1 MSVDGGTQER
11 SFDPDELREKYR
23 QERDKRLRPDGNDQY
38 VRVAGVHDHFL
49 DDPFATSPLDREPLF
64 DDVDVVIVGGGF
76 GGLLAGAF
84 LRRAAIDGIRII
96 DNGSEFGGTWYWNRY
111 PGAQCDIES
120 YIYMPLLEET
130 GYMPKEKYAF
140 GDEILDYTKRLASA
154 FELDRDAC
162 FQTAVTGSR
171 WDDDARRWIITTDR
185 GDEMRARFIIHSTGV
200 LNMPKLPGIEGIED
214 FRGHSF
220 HTSRWDYAYTGGG
233 PNGDL
238 TGLHD
243 RRVGIIGTGASAIQA
258 VPHLGEAAEHL
269 YVFQRTLSSVDV
281 RGNRP
286 TDASWA
292 DSLPPGWQ
300 RERITNFNVI
310 VGGGH
315 QDVDL
320 VNDGWTDI
328 ITRLATF
335 LSRDPDSEITPEQA
349 AQAAELADFEK
360 MESIRA
366 RVDAIVDNKRT
377 AEALKPYYRQFCK
390 RPCFHDEYLPTYN
403 RPNVTLVDTDGKGIT
418 RITET
423 GVLVDDELYEVDC
436 LIFGSGFE
444 VGTSLSRRSGFETI
458 GRDGLTITEKWA
470 NGPRTFHGFLSRGF
484 PNCFFMGLTQTGFTP
499 NFTLMLQEQAQHVA
513 YVIGETTRRERTV
526 VEPSQRAEEEWQ
538 AEMERTALFTR
549 EFFEACTPGYY
560 NNEGHLSDNTGLR
573 ASIYGAGSEAFFQII
588 RAWREAGDLDG
599 LDVS

>member
-1 MSVDGGTQER
+1 MSVDAGTQER
-11 SFDPDELREKYR
+11 SFDPDALREKYR

-38 VRVAGVHDHFL
+38 VRVVGDHDHFL
-49 DDPFATSPLDREPLF
+49 DDPFAAAPIDREPLF
-64 DDVDVVIVGGGF
+64 DDVDVLIVGGGF
-76 GGLLAGAF
+76 GGLLAGVY
-84 LRRAAIDGIRII
+84 LRKAGVEGIRII

-154 FELDRDAC
+154 FGLDRDAC
-162 FQTAVTGSR
+162 FQTSVTGSR

-214 FRGHSF
+214 FGGHSF

-238 TGLHD
+238 TGLRD
-243 RRVGIIGTGASAIQA
+243 KRVGVIGTGASAIQA

-269 YVFQRTLSSVDV
+269 YVFQRTPSSVDV

-286 TDASWA
+286 TDPSWA
-292 DSLPPGWQ
+292 GSLRPGWQ

-335 LSRDPDSEITPEQA
+335 LPRDPDSDITPEQA

-423 GVLVDDELYEVDC
+423 GVLVGDELYEVDC
-436 LIFGSGFE
+436 LIFASGFE
-444 VGTSLSRRSGFETI
+444 VGTSLARRSGFETV
-458 GRDGLTITEKWA
+458 GRDGLTITETWA

-499 NFTLMLQEQAQHVA
+499 NFMLMLQEQAQHIA
-513 YVIGETTRRERTV
+513 YLVGETTRRDLTV
-526 VEPSQRAEEEWQ
+526 IEPSQRAVDEWQ
-538 AEMERTALFTR
+538 AEMERAALFTQ

-599 LDVS
+599 LEVS

>member
-1 MSVDGGTQER
+1 MSVDDEVNER
-11 SFDPDELREKYR
+11 SFDPDALRAKYR
-23 QERDKRLRPDGNDQY
+23 AERDKRLRADGNDQY
-38 VRVAGVHDHFL
+38 VNVADEHVHFL
-49 DDPFATSPLDREPLF
+49 HDPFVTQPLHREPLV

-84 LRRAAIDGIRII
+84 LRRDGVEGIRII

-130 GYMPKEKYAF
+130 GYMPREKYAF
-140 GDEILDYTKRLASA
+140 GDEILDYTKRLAAA
-154 FELDRDAC
+154 FDLYRDVC
-162 FQTAVTGSR
+162 FQTSVTGNR
-171 WDDDARRWIITTDR
+171 WDEAARRWVITTDR
-185 GDEMRARFIIHSTGV
+185 GDEMRARFVIHSTGV
-200 LNMPKLPGIEGIED
+200 LNRPKLPGLEGIED

-220 HTSRWDYAYTGGG
+220 HTSRWDYEYTGGG

-238 TGLHD
+238 TGLRD
-243 RRVGIIGTGASAIQA
+243 KRVGVIGTGASAIQA
-258 VPHLGEAAEHL
+258 VPHVGEWAQHL
-269 YVFQRTLSSVDV
+269 YVFQRTPSSVDV

-286 TDASWA
+286 TDAGWVS
-292 DSLPPGWQ
+292 SLEPGWQ
-300 RERITNFNVI
+300 QQRISNFNII
-310 VGGGH
+310 VGGGI
-315 QDVDL
+315 QEVDL

-335 LSRDPDSEITPEQA
+335 LPHDNEGDITPEQA
-349 AQAAELADFEK
+349 ALAAEMADFEK

-366 RVDAIVDNKRT
+366 RVDATVDNKRT

-403 RPNVTLVDTDGKGIT
+403 RPNVTLVDTDGKGVT

-423 GVLVDDELYEVDC
+423 GVLVGDEHYEVDC
-436 LIFGSGFE
+436 LIFASGFE
-444 VGTSLSRRSGFETI
+444 VGTSLARRSGFETV
-458 GRDGLTITEKWA
+458 GRDGVTITDKWA
-470 NGPRTFHGFLSRGF
+470 DGPRTVHGFLSHGF

-499 NFTLMLQEQAQHVA
+499 NFTLMLQEQAQHIA
-513 YVIGETTRRERTV
+513 YLIEETTRRGCTV
-526 VEPSQRAEEEWQ
+526 VEATQPAEDDWQ

-549 EFFEACTPGYY
+549 DFFEACTPGYY

-588 RAWREAGDLDG
+588 RAWRETGELDG
-599 LDVS
+599 LEVS